1 MAALGSAVVAWPLGA
16 RAQKG
21 EHMRRIG
28 MLATNAADDPDAQA
42 RAAAFVQALQQF
54 GWTEGRNVRIDS
66 RWAAGNAA
74 DTRKY
79 ASELA
84 ALAPDVILATGSSAL
99 APLLQATK
107 TVPVVFVIVPDPVGA
122 GFVNSL
128 ARPGGNATG
137 FMHLNS
143 A

>member
-1 MAALGSAVVAWPLGA
+1 MAIGIERRQFISALGGAAVAWPLGA
-16 RAQKG
+16 RAQQG
-21 EHMRRIG
+21 ERMRRIG
-28 MLATNAADDPDAQA
+28 MLATNAADDPDAQV

-54 GWTEGRNVRIDS
+54 GWTEGRNVRIES
-66 RWAAGNAA
+66 RWAAGSAA

-107 TVPVVFVIVPDPVGA
+107 TVP
-122 GFVNSL
+122 
-128 ARPGGNATG
+128 
-137 FMHLNS
+137 
-143 A
+143 